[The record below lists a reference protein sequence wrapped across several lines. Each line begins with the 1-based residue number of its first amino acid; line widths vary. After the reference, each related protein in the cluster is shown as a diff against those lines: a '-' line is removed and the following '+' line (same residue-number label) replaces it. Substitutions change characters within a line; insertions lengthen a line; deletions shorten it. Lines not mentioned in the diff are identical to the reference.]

1 VHKLTIKSVLI
12 GQKLLAKE
20 NKHWLLENALHFII
34 STYHVFHEKLISMVP
49 NNLVDL
55 KASIF
60 YQEFKIL
67 V

>member
-1 VHKLTIKSVLI
+1 VHKLIIKSLLL
-12 GQKLLAKE
+12 GQKLLTKE
-20 NKHWLLENALHFII
+20 NKLWFLEDALQFII
-34 STYHVFHEKLISMVP
+34 FTYHVFHEKLISMVP

-60 YQEFKIL
+60 YQEFEEF